1 LDVAEVKSILYLIFE
16 TYSLYI
22 DRASRSAVHK
32 CLQAIAA
39 SPNAL
44 EYLPNFIQSL
54 KSEAI
59 KTGIAPGNAFV
70 LTEWCAI
77 LLDQFIRQQQLWK
90 KWGLDVLKADAAA
103 LEICMGSGARTSL
116 KQSAL
121 VVGRRGIRRLLSTE
135 VGQKYLGPIVSAL
148 AAKGTGPTAK
158 HAVILGVIAGVSAR
172 LPAVEPAFHEVK
184 KDYYA
189 FYLRE
194 VIGSKTVMPEHIATA
209 FHDFFQSFA
218 TMEDLEKEL
227 VPAIEKALL
236 RSPEVVLNDL
246 ISPLVQALPKDLDLS
261 AVLQNNLLKPLM
273 SNIKSTNAAIRT
285 GALRTFQALASKSSD
300 EKALDKIADEIA
312 NPLKQNKVPLAEQ
325 KALHSK
331 LLASLQQNASLS
343 KKIPAALAPV
353 ALKEANETALE
364 AEIQALSHH
373 LSYDL
378 AHGNT
383 PDAAVQDCYVKGV
396 ADKKPVTRKLW
407 AVSFGN
413 ILWNLPNEW
422 QESQSPTV
430 AFALA
435 VLTKMGDT
443 FTEVLANPLPAAQN
457 GLATV
462 AYIFVS
468 ACLGKLKDSQA
479 TGVVSLLKKSKIDK
493 QVLVADGKPSFL
505 LNFRVYS
512 KLSTAEDM
520 VWGIRALSVVADDV
534 ALVSNQ
540 LVIEDAWSQAF
551 LYFITASNM
560 PSETRKEAAQA
571 LSQAYSKHPEEIG
584 SIIISGLWQWRRRV
598 DLNEKDTAA
607 IAART
612 GNDNLY
618 TVVRSICFTPEMVA
632 SLGAEGAKDA
642 VLQPQNQ
649 LIKLLVLCHEELLP
663 RTSWIDIC
671 LRTGVDPGKLVADNA
686 DKLLQEIMNTTEV
699 WKEISDRTISCTNPR
714 QIEVYG

>member
-1 LDVAEVKSILYLIFE
+1 LDVPEVKSVLYLIFE

-22 DRASRSAVHK
+22 DRPSRNAVHK
-32 CLQAIAA
+32 CLQTVAA
-39 SPNAL
+39 SPSAL

-54 KSEAI
+54 KAEAT

-70 LTEWCAI
+70 LTEWCSI
-77 LLDQFIRQQQLWK
+77 LLDQFIRQQHLWK

-103 LEICMGSGARTSL
+103 LEICMGSEARTSV

-121 VVGRRGIRRLLSTE
+121 VVGRRGIRRVLSTE
-135 VGQKYLGPIVSAL
+135 VGLKYLGPIVSAL
-148 AAKGTGPTAK
+148 TAKGTGPTAK

-184 KDYYA
+184 KDYYT
-189 FYLRE
+189 FYIRE
-194 VIGSKTVMPEHIATA
+194 IIGSKTVLPEHIANA
-209 FHDFFQSFA
+209 FHDFFESFT
-218 TMEDLEKEL
+218 TMEDVEKEL

-246 ISPLVQALPKDLDLS
+246 ISPMVRALPKDLDLS
-261 AVLQNNLLKPLM
+261 AVLQSNFLKPLM
-273 SNIKSTNAAIRT
+273 SNIKSTNATIRT
-285 GALRTFQALASKSSD
+285 GAVRTFEALAARSTD

-331 LLASLQQNASLS
+331 MLASLHTNTSLA
-343 KKIPAALAPV
+343 KKIPSVLAPV
-353 ALKEANETALE
+353 ALKEANEIALE
-364 AEIQALSHH
+364 AEIQAISHH

-378 AHGNT
+378 AHGNA
-383 PDAAVQDCYVKGV
+383 PDAVVQDCFVKGV
-396 ADKKPVTRKLW
+396 TDKKPVARKFW
-407 AVSFGN
+407 AVSFGE
-413 ILWNLPNEW
+413 ILWKLPNDLK
-422 QESQSPTV
+422 ESQTSTV
-430 AFALA
+430 SFARA

-468 ACLGKLKDSQA
+468 ACLSKVKDIQDSSA
-479 TGVVSLLKKSKIDK
+479 TTLLKKSKIDK
-493 QVLVADGKPSFL
+493 QVLVSDGKPSFL

-512 KLSTAEDM
+512 KLSTAVDM
-520 VWGIRALSVVADDV
+520 VWGIRALSAVAEDV
-534 ALVSNQ
+534 AHSSNPPA
-540 LVIEDAWSQAF
+540 VEDAWSQAF

-560 PSETRKEAAQA
+560 PSESRKEAAHA
-571 LSQAYSKHPEEIG
+571 LSQAYSKYPEQIG

-598 DLNEKDTAA
+598 DVNEKDTAA
-607 IAART
+607 LAAKT

-618 TVVRSICFTPEMVA
+618 MVIRSICFTPEMVA
-632 SLGAEGAKDA
+632 ALKPSGTVDGEFHPDD
-642 VLQPQNQ
+642 Q

-663 RTSWIDIC
+663 RTSWIDTC

-686 DKLLQEIMNTTEV
+686 DALLKEIIDTTEV
-699 WKEISDRTISCTNPR
+699 NNHYSWQKVIIANLCV
-714 QIEVYG
+714 IELHW

>member
-1 LDVAEVKSILYLIFE
+1 
-16 TYSLYI
+16 
-22 DRASRSAVHK
+22 VHR
-32 CLQAIAA
+32 CLQTIAA
-39 SPNAL
+39 RPNAL

-54 KSEAI
+54 KAEAA
-59 KTGIAPGNAFV
+59 KSGIAPGNAFV
-70 LTEWCAI
+70 LTEWCSI

-103 LEICMGSGARTSL
+103 LEICMGSEARTSV

-121 VVGRRGIRRLLSTE
+121 VVARRGIRRVLITE
-135 VGQKYLGPIVSAL
+135 VGRKYLGPIVSAL
-148 AAKGTGPTAK
+148 TAKGTGPTAK

-189 FYLRE
+189 FYVRE
-194 VIGSKTVMPEHIATA
+194 IIGSKTVLPDHIANA
-209 FHDFFQSFA
+209 LHDFFHSFT
-218 TMEDLEKEL
+218 TMEDVEKEL

-246 ISPLVQALPKDLDLS
+246 VSPMVHALPKDLDLS
-261 AVLQNNLLKPLM
+261 AVLQNSLLKPLM
-273 SNIKSTNAAIRT
+273 SNIKSTNVTIRT
-285 GALRTFQALASKSSD
+285 GALRTFEAISVRSCD

-331 LLASLQQNASLS
+331 MLASLQPNTSLA
-343 KKIPAALAPV
+343 KKIPSALAAV
-353 ALKEANETALE
+353 ASKEANEIALE
-364 AEIQALSHH
+364 AEIEAISHH

-378 AHGNT
+378 AHGNS
-383 PDAAVQDCYVKGV
+383 PDAAVQDCFVKGV
-396 ADKKPVTRKLW
+396 ADKKPVARKVW

-413 ILWNLPNEW
+413 ILWNLPDQW
-422 QESQSPTV
+422 QETQPGSM
-430 AFALA
+430 AFTLA

-443 FTEVLANPLPAAQN
+443 FTEVLANPLPAAQS

-468 ACLGKLKDSQA
+468 ACLTKLKDSKDAKA
-479 TGVVSLLKKSKIDK
+479 TALLKKSKIDK
-493 QVLVADGKPSFL
+493 QVLVAEGKPSFL

-512 KLSTAEDM
+512 KLTTSEDM
-520 VWGIRALSVVADDV
+520 VWGIRALYAMAEDLASA
-534 ALVSNQ
+534 SNQ
-540 LVIEDAWSQAF
+540 IAVEDAWSQAF

-560 PSETRKEAAQA
+560 PSESRKEAAQA
-571 LSQAYSKHPEEIG
+571 LSQAYSKHPEKVG
-584 SIIISGLWQWRRRV
+584 SIIVSGLWQWRRRV

-607 IAART
+607 LAAKT

-618 TVVRSICFTPEMVA
+618 LVIRSICFTPEMVA
-632 SLGAEGAKDA
+632 ALKPNGTMDGEFHPDD
-642 VLQPQNQ
+642 Q

-663 RTSWIDIC
+663 RTSWIDTC
-671 LRTGVDPGKLVADNA
+671 LRTGVDPGKLVIDNA
-686 DKLLQEIMNTTEV
+686 DKLLKEILDTTEV
-699 WKEISDRTISCTNPR
+699 SDHFPF
-714 QIEVYG
+714 